1 MVELCRKIEYFLVC
15 GKAVAE
21 YEKEETPMKGIVK
34 KAGFTLIVI
43 LLLDVLV
50 FPVAAKEIRDDC
62 NALTPGQGI
71 QYINLGEASSTVAG
85 IGSSDFPD
93 STALGLQNCGKEGV
107 ILLEAPQA
115 QSITVSIYSQNKG
128 TYGVST
134 ANGCIVGSSEAG
146 PRQEL
151 LFSAGSGKVY
161 LPTGEGKGKEMVYHR
176 VMAAYTFPNGEV
188 PLPKDTIRYGLNVYA
203 SLDGTAYQPVPL
215 RCLGAKRYQGT
226 CGVLYYETY
235 QGSLPEGSCFLKIA
249 VNDFSSIAT
258 EKGAVIQNIIQYPVG
273 IANFSVMLPDDP
285 PPKEPEVPPAVP
297 SPKPPSQN
305 GSINLR
311 PPNEEKPKG
320 SSQETLEE
328 EETIGITH
336 SFGGNISAP
345 YYYSGMGNMAQEPQ
359 KKSTAQPQ
367 PSQTVQEVQPSF
379 TEPEN
384 ITKTLP
390 KQNVALEEAPAAGNV
405 GTAAAAAAVAGASA
419 TLLFLALGQKGMAA
433 YKHQKQKKQPLEGEK
448 KDSSI

>member
-176 VMAAYTFPNGEV
+176 VMAAYTFPNEEV

-203 SLDGTAYQPVPL
+203 SLDGTA
-215 RCLGAKRYQGT
+215 YQGT

-328 EETIGITH
+328 EETTGITH

-345 YYYSGMGNMAQEPQ
+345 YYYSGMENMAQEPQ
-359 KKSTAQPQ
+359 KKSAAQPQ
-367 PSQTVQEVQPSF
+367 PSQTVQGVQPSY

-384 ITKTLP
+384 VTKTLP
-390 KQNVALEEAPAAGNV
+390 KQNVALEEAPAAGNI